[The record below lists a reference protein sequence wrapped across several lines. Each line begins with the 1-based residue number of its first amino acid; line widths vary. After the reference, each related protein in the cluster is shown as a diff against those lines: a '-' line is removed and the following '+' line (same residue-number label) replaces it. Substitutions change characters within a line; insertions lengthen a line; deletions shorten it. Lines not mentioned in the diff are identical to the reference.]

1 MKGNR
6 KRSNNGNRDDYEF
19 VVESS
24 SDNYDSDDFWFS
36 SADEDDYG
44 DYDDEVPPNN
54 EEFKGEQA
62 IKIRKKK

>member
-1 MKGNR
+1 MKANR
-6 KRSNNGNRDDYEF
+6 KLPNNGNRDDYEF

-36 SADEDDYG
+36 SADDDDYG
-44 DYDDEVPPNN
+44 DYDDEVPPHN